1 MSELKHYIQELDK
14 KFTKLIQ
21 KTHDLQDENER
32 LKSELYKS
40 RELIQGLELQLNELN
55 KDNKTLRMANALL
68 GSDTYKKETKLKIN
82 SIIREID
89 HCVAQLSRE

>member
-21 KTHDLQDENER
+21 KSQELESENARLNNEISSSEDKLKILQNQLEELTKENET
-32 LKSELYKS
+32 LKM
-40 RELIQGLELQLNELN
+40 
-55 KDNKTLRMANALL
+55 TNALL
-68 GSDTYKKETKLKIN
+68 GGDTYKKETKLKIN
-82 SIIREID
+82 TIIREID